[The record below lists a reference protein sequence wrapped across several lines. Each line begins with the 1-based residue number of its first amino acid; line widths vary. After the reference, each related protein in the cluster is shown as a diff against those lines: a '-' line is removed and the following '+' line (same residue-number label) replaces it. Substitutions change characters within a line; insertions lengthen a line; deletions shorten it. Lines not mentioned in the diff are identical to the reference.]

1 MNKDNKKGFTLIELL
16 VVIAI
21 IGLLSTL
28 SVVALGN
35 AREKARNA
43 RRLSDMKQVLTALES
58 YFGDFNSYPSS
69 LDFSGTGSL
78 ATGTKTYMTILPSN
92 PMPRTDGSCPG
103 DNYIYTRDAYNTYH
117 ISYCL
122 SETTSGITG
131 GVNHATPAGISNN

>member
-1 MNKDNKKGFTLIELL
+1 MSINKRGFTLIELL

-43 RRLSDMKQVLTALES
+43 RRLSDLKQIQTALET
-58 YFGDFNSYPSS
+58 YFGDFNIYPAS

-78 ATGTKTYMTILPSN
+78 ATGSRTYMSILPSN
-92 PMPRTDGSCPG
+92 PVPRNDGPCPG
-103 DNYIYTRDAYNTYH
+103 DNYQYVRDAFDTYH
-117 ISYCL
+117 IVYCL
-122 SETTSGITG
+122 SENTSGISA
-131 GVNHATPAGISNN
+131 GVRHATASGIDN